1 MINLIILTIYKI
13 IETLIL
19 LAFYWIESVVYF
31 IVPRRWRFKRIDNEI
46 VLITG
51 GASGLGRSL
60 ALKLSRLCKTIIIL
74 DVNDKLI
81 NETIKL
87 AKKSGA
93 NIIGYKVIKSIVKS
107 LIK

>member
-60 ALKLSRLCKTIIIL
+60 ALKLSRLCKTIIL

-93 NIIGYKVIKSIVKS
+93 NIIGYKVIKSIIKS